1 MWIQYAAHKSQ
12 KGIIQ
17 PPLFKTPRSA
27 QPSAQPTSD
36 DADKLTAYSI
46 YAGTAPLPWIAAHSS
61 SLLHKFVNFGPI
73 RLTPSL
79 QWYDT

>member
-1 MWIQYAAHKSQ
+1 MPVWYAFHKSR
-12 KGIIQ
+12 KASFN
-17 PPLFKTPRSA
+17 LRSSTPRSA

-36 DADKLTAYSI
+36 DADKLTADPI
-46 YAGTAPLPWIAAHSS
+46 DAGTAPLPLIVAHSS
-61 SLLHKFVNFGPI
+61 SLLLNFVNFGPI